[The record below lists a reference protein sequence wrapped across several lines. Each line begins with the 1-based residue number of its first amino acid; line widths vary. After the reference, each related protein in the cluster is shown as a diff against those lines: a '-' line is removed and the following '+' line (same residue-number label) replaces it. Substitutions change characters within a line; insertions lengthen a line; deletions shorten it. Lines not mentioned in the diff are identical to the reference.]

1 MIAHRG
7 IHLWLPLTTLL
18 CFFAIRDVT
27 DTAVETSLRMA
38 DAEKARSRSRPD
50 EAPIKTTEPQRQY
63 SKVAFAVAA
72 YATCSASML
81 IVNKLCITYLP
92 APTVVLFLQLSF
104 TAVAIRTMTHSGIVD
119 ADPLDME
126 KAEPFVLVALAFL
139 GALYTNVKT
148 LQYANVETF
157 IVFRC
162 STPCLIAVLDYV
174 FLGRAMPNLKSWMS
188 LGAIVCGAVTYVS
201 FDADFEVRAYGWVLA
216 WYVVFAFD
224 QPSSTRW
231 TRVP

>member
-1 MIAHRG
+1 MVTADYSPV
-7 IHLWLPLTTLL
+7 L
-18 CFFAIRDVT
+18 FFAIWDVT

-50 EAPIKTTEPQRQY
+50 EAPIKTTEAQRQY

-104 TAVAIRTMTHSGIVD
+104 TAVAIRAMTHYGIVD

-126 KAEPFVLVALAFL
+126 KAKPFVIVALAFL

-148 LQYANVETF
+148 LQYANVE
-157 IVFRC
+157 R
-162 STPCLIAVLDYV
+162 
-174 FLGRAMPNLKSWMS
+174 
-188 LGAIVCGAVTYVS
+188 CGAVPARRLACS
-201 FDADFEVRAYGWVLA
+201 SRAIA
-216 WYVVFAFD
+216 CM
-224 QPSSTRW
+224 SSAREW
-231 TRVP
+231 LRGIPRVAAI